1 MRLFFA
7 AGLCTLLLH
16 AFDVSIAS
24 ASPTDSWS
32 STERNEHGHWHIEAS
47 DSGIPSIVETDRLLV
62 RWRPLAFDR
71 LGNHLLISGEIR
83 HQVSDGK
90 ATESAGNL
98 ALTILVLKSTDR
110 SHDWKGIHS
119 DIEVAYE
126 CIVAKDKGG
135 FRTRINLSETD
146 WDRLKSRKIQ
156 IGVSVGKTT
165 KSKAIWDAADPLIRG
180 SVVLMDLPA
189 VKNIAPELS
198 AINSVRRWPKSG
210 TGTDFI
216 RAINL
221 LQKLPA
227 ADARNTLREYCRL
240 VPEQGF
246 GDDEVV
252 YWIVDVLYSQANPED
267 PHAPVGQTS
276 GIRNARYM
284 TSPIE
289 IVDDIPF
296 VAGRSVALGG
306 YLEPPRT
313 AVRWAQQYGQLRNN
327 PLDPKSSPVLAADSL
342 LNEVVFQKLDGFD
355 RERIFASVRRQAVRM
370 VEHLIG
376 PELKAAYVPEEHFT
390 LLPNDEVWKLFLEDA
405 QRHPVAWNEE
415 QQQFELKEKK
425 R

>member
-1 MRLFFA
+1 MRLFIA

-16 AFDVSIAS
+16 TFEASIAS
-24 ASPTDSWS
+24 ASPSDSWS
-32 STERNEHGHWHIEAS
+32 SNEHGHWHVEAS
-47 DSGIPSIVETDRLLV
+47 DSGVPSIVETDRLLV

-83 HQVSDGK
+83 QQVKDGK
-90 ATESAGNL
+90 ATESAGDL
-98 ALTILVLKSTDR
+98 ALTILVLKSTDK
-110 SHDWKGIHS
+110 SHDWKDIHS

-135 FRTRINLSETD
+135 FRTRIDLSETD
-146 WDRLKSRKIQ
+146 WDRLKSRQIQ
-156 IGVSVGKTT
+156 IGVSVGKIT
-165 KSKAIWDAADPLIRG
+165 KTKAIWDAADPLIRG

-189 VKNIAPELS
+189 VKNLAPELS

-240 VPEQGF
+240 VAEQGF

-252 YWIVDVLYSQANPED
+252 YWIVDVLYSQANPDD
-267 PHAPVGQTS
+267 PHAPIGQTS

-306 YLEPPRT
+306 YLEPPRA
-313 AVRWAQQYGQLRNN
+313 AVRWAQQYGLLKTG
-327 PLDPKSSPVLAADSL
+327 PLIPKSSPILAAESL
-342 LNEVVFQKLDGFD
+342 LNEVVFQKLDGFG

-376 PELKAAYVPEEHFT
+376 PELKAAYIPEEHFT

-405 QRHPVAWNEE
+405 HKHPVAWNEE

>member
-16 AFDVSIAS
+16 AFEASIVS

-32 STERNEHGHWHIEAS
+32 STERNEHGHWHVEAS
-47 DSGIPSIVETDRLLV
+47 DSGIPSSVETHHLLV

-83 HQVSDGK
+83 HQVRDGK
-90 ATESAGNL
+90 APESAGDL
-98 ALTILVLKSTDR
+98 ALTILVLKSTDK
-110 SHDWKGIHS
+110 SHDWKDIRS
-119 DIEVAYE
+119 DIDVAYE

-135 FRTRINLSETD
+135 FRTRIDLSETD
-146 WDRLKSRKIQ
+146 WDRLQSRQIQ
-156 IGVSVGKTT
+156 IGVSVGKIT
-165 KSKAIWDAADPLIRG
+165 KTKAIWDAADPLIRG

-189 VKNIAPELS
+189 VKSLAPELS

-252 YWIVDVLYSQANPED
+252 YWIVKVLYSQANPED
-267 PHAPVGQTS
+267 PHAPIGQTS
-276 GIRNARYM
+276 GIRNALYM

-296 VAGRSVALGG
+296 VAGSAVALGG
-306 YLEPPRT
+306 YLEPPRA
-313 AVRWAQQYGQLRNN
+313 AVRWAQQYGLLKTG
-327 PLDPKSSPVLAADSL
+327 PLIPKSSPILAAESL
-342 LNEVVFQKLDGFD
+342 LNEEVFAKLENPLRDQ
-355 RERIFASVRRQAVRM
+355 IFSSVRRQAIM
-370 VEHLIG
+370 MIEHLIG
-376 PELKAAYVPEEHFT
+376 PQLKAAYIPGEHFT
-390 LLPNDEVWKLFLEDA
+390 LRSDDDVWKLFLEDA